1 MLMNK
6 KIYDLIVVGTGAAG
20 LIAAIVAAREGRS
33 VLLLEKLPKIASKLK
48 ATGGGR
54 CNLTNTL
61 SNEEFM
67 ARFGRH
73 GRFMQ
78 DALHSFDHKA
88 LTAFMHDIGVETHAP
103 DGFRIF
109 PTSHSS
115 ATIIAAFEAEIERL
129 GIELLCDQKV
139 EALLSEN
146 STITGVTTQ
155 NSSFFCTHLVLA
167 TGGLGYPVLGAEGDG
182 YKLASA
188 LGHTITELSPAM
200 MPLKTRETW
209 VQNCKA
215 DTIAKVELHVDI
227 KKYKSLRAKGD
238 LIFTNNGI
246 RGPVVLDFAREVTP
260 LLAKYGEVPLLLNLT
275 KGKNE
280 EQITQHLKNEAVRN
294 PQNTIAMLV
303 ETLLPKAL
311 AHELCK
317 LADIEIETPFSKL
330 EGAKRAKLISLLAW
344 TPLHIN
350 GHDGFRLAMIT
361 RGGITLKEIDPKTMQ
376 SRLIKGLYFC
386 GEIMDLD
393 GPCGGYN
400 LQWSFASGFLAGKL
414 L

>member
-1 MLMNK
+1 MNK
-6 KIYDLIVVGTGAAG
+6 KIYDLIVIGSGGAG
-20 LIAAIVAAREGRS
+20 MISAIVAAREGRS

-61 SNEEFM
+61 SNEDFM
-67 ARFGRH
+67 ARFGRD

-78 DALHSFDHKA
+78 DALTHFDHKA
-88 LTAFMHDIGVETHAP
+88 LTAFMTEIGVDTHAP

-115 ATIIAAFEAEIERL
+115 ATIIAAFEAEMQRV
-129 GIELLCDQKV
+129 GVELLCEQKV
-139 EALLSEN
+139 EHLLVEGERVS
-146 STITGVTTQ
+146 GVKTQ
-155 NSSFFCTHLVLA
+155 NAIYACANAIVA
-167 TGGLGYPVLGAEGDG
+167 TGGLGYSALGAEGDG
-182 YKLASA
+182 YRLASE
-188 LGHTITELSPAM
+188 LGHKVTELSPAM

-209 VQNCKA
+209 VQNCRA
-215 DTIAKVELHVDI
+215 DTIAKVELRVDI
-227 KKYKSLRAKGD
+227 KKYKNLRAKGD

-260 LLAKYGEVPLLLNLT
+260 LLKKYGEVALLLNLT

-280 EQITQHLKNEAVRN
+280 EQITQHLKNEALKN
-294 PQNTIAMLV
+294 PQSTIVELV
-303 ETLLPKAL
+303 QTLLPEAL
-311 AHELCK
+311 SHELCK
-317 LADIEIETPFSKL
+317 LADIEANATLSKL

-344 TPLHIN
+344 TPLHVV

-361 RGGITLKEIDPKTMQ
+361 RGGISLKEIDPKTMQ

-386 GEIMDLD
+386 GEVMNLD

-400 LQWSFASGFLAGKL
+400 LQWSFSSGYLAGKML
-414 L
+414 